1 METGIIRRWQR
12 FTNVAHGNS
21 LIVPLDHGFTMGPI
35 EGISSFSE
43 VDDWLRNPAIDGVI
57 VHKGL
62 MKHLVV
68 NKVIKHTA
76 VCLHINGT
84 STLSSDVSEK
94 PLLLDA
100 EMAVRYGADAISL
113 DLIFSPENTARN
125 FALLGTIVRQAN
137 HYGMPILVM
146 LSLKEGTYD
155 PANLV
160 NLQRQYIRS
169 LCELGVT
176 TVKLKRSESTE
187 LMHNL
192 LCGICQDI
200 NIVFAGGAYCNEQ
213 TIIDMTAAAI
223 DAGAKGICVGRNI
236 FQHPRPEELLR
247 KLKIALFGSTAKLQ
261 ISQREQ
267 NNEFS
272 GQPVL

>member
-12 FTNVAHGNS
+12 FTNIAHGNS

-35 EGISSFSE
+35 EGISNFGE
-43 VDDWLRNPAIDGVI
+43 VDHWLGNPAIDGVI

-62 MKHLVV
+62 LKHLVV

-76 VCLHINGT
+76 VCLHINGN
-84 STLSSDVSEK
+84 STLSSDTSEK

-137 HYGMPILVM
+137 HYGLPILVM
-146 LSLKEGTYD
+146 QSLKEGTYN
-155 PANLV
+155 PANIV

-176 TVKLKRSESTE
+176 AVKLKRPESSEQ
-187 LMHNL
+187 MHNL
-192 LCGICQDI
+192 LRGICQDI
-200 NIVFAGGAYCNEQ
+200 NIVFAGGAYCDEQ
-213 TIIDMTAAAI
+213 TIIDMAASAI

-236 FQHPRPEELLR
+236 FQHPHPEELLR
-247 KLKIALFGSTAKLQ
+247 KLKSALFGSTAKFQ
-261 ISQREQ
+261 ISQGEQ
-267 NNEFS
+267 NDEFS
-272 GQPVL
+272 G